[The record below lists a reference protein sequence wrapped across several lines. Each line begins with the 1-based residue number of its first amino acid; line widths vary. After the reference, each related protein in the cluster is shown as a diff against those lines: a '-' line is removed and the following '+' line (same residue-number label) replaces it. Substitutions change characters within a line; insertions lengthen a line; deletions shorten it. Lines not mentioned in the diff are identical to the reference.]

1 MADKRSP
8 VKVLVAY
15 SAFRLLLFAVPF
27 LVIWAL
33 SDNPTLAAVL
43 AAVIGLALSVILL
56 DFQRNSL
63 SRLLSERVERRRPST
78 DEAVE
83 DDALRTQTDS
93 AAASPKP

>member
-83 DDALRTQTDS
+83 DDALQAQTDS